1 MFTELYSRW
10 FGIER
15 RPWRAGGKVGSRE
28 KARARIA
35 ITCSRSPFAQIVRRT
50 DGRRSPSRS
59 APSAFNWRLSCC
71 SAART
76 ADLEQLR
83 VREQNLGD
91 SSSWSLTVPPRF
103 CSRTRSWPRSAV
115 RAALQQLKR
124 QLKAEGALL
133 DGDLRPSVRR
143 TIWANGDRE
152 QVIAIR
158 ARASLREPTLP
169 PARQG
174 LRSMPNHREYL
185 RSKHLVTSSDVEL
198 GVGTTTPRSSIDQLW
213 RTKQ

>member
-1 MFTELYSRW
+1 MFTESYSRW

-35 ITCSRSPFAQIVRRT
+35 ITCSRSPFAQIVRLT

-83 VREQNLGD
+83 VREQNLGGTVWRPVYVAD
-91 SSSWSLTVPPRF
+91 TGAVVVVLGMLTSRFLRSTNSPRCLRTCWFSSS
-103 CSRTRSWPRSAV
+103 
-115 RAALQQLKR
+115 RAFS
-124 QLKAEGALL
+124 G
-133 DGDLRPSVRR
+133 
-143 TIWANGDRE
+143 
-152 QVIAIR
+152 
-158 ARASLREPTLP
+158 
-169 PARQG
+169 
-174 LRSMPNHREYL
+174 
-185 RSKHLVTSSDVEL
+185 
-198 GVGTTTPRSSIDQLW
+198 
-213 RTKQ
+213 